1 MVTKEQSSEKNYA
14 LPVPIVESLIL
25 LGLRT
30 EQGQALMAGYRLG
43 HPDFSPEKGNI
54 QLVSVHAEV
63 TFVPP
68 SQGQ

>member
-1 MVTKEQSSEKNYA
+1 MTKEQLAEKNYPLPIPMVDA
-14 LPVPIVESLIL
+14 LIQ

-54 QLVSVHAEV
+54 KLVSVHAEV

-68 SQGQ
+68 SQS